1 MSSRRTYQPGFG
13 GKDRMTVPWL
23 YDVLWGVLPMLYL
36 LVAFVVLG
44 IEIKYDREM
53 AHIKLWTAAQLLLP
67 GIALIAWLFIEVPR
81 LKRLKQ
87 DG

>member
-1 MSSRRTYQPGFG
+1 
-13 GKDRMTVPWL
+13 
-23 YDVLWGVLPMLYL
+23 MLYL

>member
-1 MSSRRTYQPGFG
+1 
-13 GKDRMTVPWL
+13 
-23 YDVLWGVLPMLYL
+23 MLYL

-81 LKRLKQ
+81 LKRLHEN
-87 DG
+87 GFAIVLL

>member
-1 MSSRRTYQPGFG
+1 
-13 GKDRMTVPWL
+13 MTVPWL

-44 IEIKYDREM
+44 IEIKYDRDM
-53 AHIKLWTAAQLLLP
+53 AHIKLWAAAQLILP
-67 GIALIAWLFIEVPR
+67 GIALIAWYFLEVPK

>member
-1 MSSRRTYQPGFG
+1 
-13 GKDRMTVPWL
+13 MTGPWL

-87 DG
+87 DE

>member
-1 MSSRRTYQPGFG
+1 
-13 GKDRMTVPWL
+13 MTIPL
-23 YDVLWGVLPMLYL
+23 LHDVLWGVLPMLYL

-67 GIALIAWLFIEVPR
+67 GIALIAWYLIEVPQ

>member
-1 MSSRRTYQPGFG
+1 
-13 GKDRMTVPWL
+13 MTVPWL

-44 IEIKYDREM
+44 VEIKYDRDM
-53 AHIKLWTAAQLLLP
+53 VHIKLWTAAQLLLP
-67 GIALIAWLFIEVPR
+67 GIGLIAWCLIEVPR
-81 LKRLKQ
+81 LKRLQQ

>member
-1 MSSRRTYQPGFG
+1 
-13 GKDRMTVPWL
+13 MTVPWL

-44 IEIKYDREM
+44 IEIKYDRDM

-67 GIALIAWLFIEVPR
+67 GIGLIAWCLIEVPR
-81 LKRLKQ
+81 LKRLQQ

>member
-1 MSSRRTYQPGFG
+1 
-13 GKDRMTVPWL
+13 MTVPWL

-44 IEIKYDREM
+44 IEIKCDREM

-87 DG
+87 DE

>member
-1 MSSRRTYQPGFG
+1 
-13 GKDRMTVPWL
+13 MTIAL
-23 YDVLWGVLPMLYL
+23 LHDVLWGVLPMLYL

-44 IEIKYDREM
+44 IEIKYDRDM

-67 GIALIAWLFIEVPR
+67 GIALIAWYFLEVPK

-87 DG
+87 GG

>member
-1 MSSRRTYQPGFG
+1 
-13 GKDRMTVPWL
+13 MTVPWL

-44 IEIKYDREM
+44 IEIKCDRDM

-87 DG
+87 DE

>member
-1 MSSRRTYQPGFG
+1 
-13 GKDRMTVPWL
+13 MTIPL
-23 YDVLWGVLPMLYL
+23 LHDVLWGVLPMLYL

-44 IEIKYDREM
+44 IEIKYDRDM

-67 GIALIAWLFIEVPR
+67 GIALIAWYFLEVPK

>member
-1 MSSRRTYQPGFG
+1 
-13 GKDRMTVPWL
+13 MTVPWL

-44 IEIKYDREM
+44 IEIKHDREM

-87 DG
+87 DE

>member
-1 MSSRRTYQPGFG
+1 
-13 GKDRMTVPWL
+13 MTVPWL
-23 YDVLWGVLPMLYL
+23 HDVLWGVLPMLYL

-67 GIALIAWLFIEVPR
+67 GIVLIAWYLIEVPQ

>member
-1 MSSRRTYQPGFG
+1 
-13 GKDRMTVPWL
+13 MTVPWL
-23 YDVLWGVLPMLYL
+23 YDVLWGVLPLLYL

-44 IEIKYDREM
+44 IEIKYDREI

-67 GIALIAWLFIEVPR
+67 GIALIVWLFIEVPQ

-87 DG
+87 DE

>member
-1 MSSRRTYQPGFG
+1 
-13 GKDRMTVPWL
+13 MTIPL
-23 YDVLWGVLPMLYL
+23 LHDVLWGVLPMLYL

-44 IEIKYDREM
+44 IEIKYDRDM

-67 GIALIAWLFIEVPR
+67 GIALIAWYFLEVPK

-87 DG
+87 GG

>member
-1 MSSRRTYQPGFG
+1 
-13 GKDRMTVPWL
+13 MTVPWL
-23 YDVLWGVLPMLYL
+23 YDVLWGVLPLLYL

-67 GIALIAWLFIEVPR
+67 GIALIAWLFIEVPQ

-87 DG
+87 DE

>member
-1 MSSRRTYQPGFG
+1 
-13 GKDRMTVPWL
+13 MTVPWFH
-23 YDVLWGVLPMLYL
+23 DVLWGVLPMLYL

-67 GIALIAWLFIEVPR
+67 GIALIAWYLIEVPQ

>member
-1 MSSRRTYQPGFG
+1 
-13 GKDRMTVPWL
+13 MTVPWL

-44 IEIKYDREM
+44 IEIKYDRDM

-67 GIALIAWLFIEVPR
+67 GIALIAWYFLEVPR
-81 LKRLKQ
+81 LQQLKQ
-87 DG
+87 QRLQQDG

>member
-1 MSSRRTYQPGFG
+1 
-13 GKDRMTVPWL
+13 MTVPWL

-36 LVAFVVLG
+36 LVAFIVLG
-44 IEIKYDREM
+44 IEIKCDRDM

>member
-1 MSSRRTYQPGFG
+1 
-13 GKDRMTVPWL
+13 MTVPWL

-44 IEIKYDREM
+44 IEIKCDRDM

-87 DG
+87 DV

>member
-1 MSSRRTYQPGFG
+1 
-13 GKDRMTVPWL
+13 MTIPL
-23 YDVLWGVLPMLYL
+23 LHDVLWGVLSMLYL

-44 IEIKYDREM
+44 IEIKYDRDM

-67 GIALIAWLFIEVPR
+67 GIALIAWYFLEVPK

>member
-1 MSSRRTYQPGFG
+1 
-13 GKDRMTVPWL
+13 
-23 YDVLWGVLPMLYL
+23 MLYL
-36 LVAFVVLG
+36 LVAFIVLG
-44 IEIKYDREM
+44 IEIKCDRDM

>member
-1 MSSRRTYQPGFG
+1 
-13 GKDRMTVPWL
+13 MTVPWL

-44 IEIKYDREM
+44 IEIKCDRDM

>member
-1 MSSRRTYQPGFG
+1 
-13 GKDRMTVPWL
+13 MTVPWL

-44 IEIKYDREM
+44 VEIKYDRDM

-67 GIALIAWLFIEVPR
+67 GIALIAWYFLEVPR
-81 LKRLKQ
+81 LQQLKQ
-87 DG
+87 QRLQQDG

>member
-1 MSSRRTYQPGFG
+1 
-13 GKDRMTVPWL
+13 
-23 YDVLWGVLPMLYL
+23 MLYL

-87 DG
+87 DE

>member
-1 MSSRRTYQPGFG
+1 
-13 GKDRMTVPWL
+13 MTVPWL

-67 GIALIAWLFIEVPR
+67 GIALIAWYFLEVPR
-81 LKRLKQ
+81 LQQLKQ
-87 DG
+87 QRLQQDG

>member
-1 MSSRRTYQPGFG
+1 
-13 GKDRMTVPWL
+13 MTIPL
-23 YDVLWGVLPMLYL
+23 LHDVLWGVLPMLYL

-67 GIALIAWLFIEVPR
+67 GIVLIAWYLIEVPQ

>member
-1 MSSRRTYQPGFG
+1 MT
-13 GKDRMTVPWL
+13 TVPWL

-67 GIALIAWLFIEVPR
+67 GIALIAWYFLEVPR
-81 LKRLKQ
+81 LQQLKQ
-87 DG
+87 QRLQQDG

>member
-1 MSSRRTYQPGFG
+1 M
-13 GKDRMTVPWL
+13 KVPWL

-44 IEIKYDREM
+44 IEIKYDRDM

-67 GIALIAWLFIEVPR
+67 GIALIAWYFLEVPR
-81 LKRLKQ
+81 LQQLKQ
-87 DG
+87 QRLQQDG

>member
-1 MSSRRTYQPGFG
+1 
-13 GKDRMTVPWL
+13 MTIPWV

-44 IEIKYDREM
+44 IEIKCDRDM

-67 GIALIAWLFIEVPR
+67 GIGLIAWLLLEVPR

-87 DG
+87 DE

>member
-1 MSSRRTYQPGFG
+1 
-13 GKDRMTVPWL
+13 MTVPWL

-44 IEIKYDREM
+44 IEIKCDRDM
-53 AHIKLWTAAQLLLP
+53 ARIKLWTAAQLLLP
-67 GIALIAWLFIEVPR
+67 GIGLIAWLFIEVPR

>member
-1 MSSRRTYQPGFG
+1 
-13 GKDRMTVPWL
+13 MTIPL
-23 YDVLWGVLPMLYL
+23 LHDLLWGVLPMLYL

-67 GIALIAWLFIEVPR
+67 GIALIAWYFLEVPR
-81 LKRLKQ
+81 LQQLKQ
-87 DG
+87 QRLQQDG